1 MYTIL
6 LFLSTSQPFKLFQ
19 IIDPYNHSQE
29 RLKTKGY
36 FCNRQRDHKDIYE
49 NFKGPMSIFSRARRA
64 RTPTEPPN
72 RLPQQAKA
80 TPGNVSCIYTDARY
94 VVEMSENDVPSS
106 LAGTPEWRDKV
117 KKICL
122 RDINMLTPRGLNA
135 FISAIKDLRNKPL
148 FYPEWVYWI
157 QTMKKSETDDLIKL
171 IYEEIDK
178 RYALLETGDFDVLD
192 TKFLQSLLNDNESM
206 ENRVLTSKP
215 LSPVTRPTSFNVL
228 VDNA

>member
-1 MYTIL
+1 
-6 LFLSTSQPFKLFQ
+6 
-19 IIDPYNHSQE
+19 
-29 RLKTKGY
+29 
-36 FCNRQRDHKDIYE
+36 
-49 NFKGPMSIFSRARRA
+49 
-64 RTPTEPPN
+64 
-72 RLPQQAKA
+72 
-80 TPGNVSCIYTDARY
+80 
-94 VVEMSENDVPSS
+94 
-106 LAGTPEWRDKV
+106 
-117 KKICL
+117 
-122 RDINMLTPRGLNA
+122 MLTPRGLNA

-148 FYPEWVYWI
+148 FYPEWAYWI